1 MRIGNFEPYNKVFL
15 APMAGVTDKAF
26 RIICRGFNCGL
37 VYTEMVS
44 SKGLYY
50 GSKRTDLMLD
60 IDDAEAPA
68 VVQIFGSDPE
78 IMGNMAAEISKNS
91 KVALIDINMGCPA
104 PKIIKNCEGSALMRS
119 PELAE
124 KVIKSVVLKSSKPV
138 TVKIRKGWD
147 ENLINA
153 VEFARMIEYAGA
165 SAVAVHGR
173 TRAQMYEGKADW
185 DIIKAVKKAVRIP
198 VIGNGDVVSP
208 ESAKEL
214 IEYTNCDAIM
224 IGRGALGNP
233 WIFKRVVHYLESGE
247 LLPTPDDDEK
257 IYVALKHLDM
267 NFEFKGKKGVFEM
280 RKELAW
286 YIKGMKH
293 ATHVKNQINKAEELD
308 EMKELLLGYRKQ
320 LMVDNQ

>member
-1 MRIGNFEPYNKVFL
+1 MKIGNFEPNNKVFL
-15 APMAGVTDKAF
+15 APMAGVTDKAY
-26 RIICRGFNCGL
+26 RIICREFACGL

-50 GSKRTDLMLD
+50 GSERTDLMLD
-60 IDDAEAPA
+60 IDDREAPA
-68 VVQIFGSDPE
+68 VVQIFGSEPE
-78 IMGNMAAEISKNS
+78 IMGEMAAEISKSN

-104 PKIIKNCEGSALMRS
+104 PKITKNCEGSALMKS

-124 KVIKSVVLKSSKPV
+124 KIIRSVVLKSLKPV
-138 TVKIRKGWD
+138 SVKIRKGWD
-147 ENLINA
+147 DNLINA
-153 VEFARMIEYAGA
+153 VEFAKMIEHAGA
-165 SAVAVHGR
+165 SGVAIHGR

-185 DIIKAVKKAVRIP
+185 DIIKAVKNAVKIP

-247 LLPTPDDDEK
+247 IQPPPRDDEK
-257 IYVALKHLDM
+257 IDVALGHLAM
-267 NFEFKGKKGVFEM
+267 NFEFKGKKGIFEM
-280 RKELAW
+280 RKQLAW

-293 ATHVKNQINKAEELD
+293 ATHIKNEINKSESYD
-308 EMKELLLGYRKQ
+308 EMRNLLLEYKKQ
-320 LMVDNQ
+320 LLL